1 MDIPKDKNYHLVAAE
16 PYIENVN
23 VMHHIIVYGC
33 KDSGMLIKTST
44 SNYNVYLVAE
54 QRCKRFQYCHTT

>member
-33 KDSGMLIKTST
+33 KDSGMLIKNST
-44 SNYNVYLVAE
+44 SNYNHVYFSKQNIDV
-54 QRCKRFQYCHTT
+54 KVSKYM